1 LALAAGQSHT
11 CALLDDYTVKCWG
24 DNTYGQLGQGDTAN
38 RGDDP
43 NEMGDNLPAIDLG
56 TDSSSHPLDAFAIV
70 AGAYHTC
77 ALLFNNETTAV
88 TVKCWGNNAS
98 GQLGLGDTTN
108 RGDDPGEMGDNL
120 PAIDL
125 GTGRTATALAA
136 GPSHTCT
143 VLDDGTAKCW
153 GDNSSGQLGQGNTNN
168 LGNAPGEMGD
178 NLPAIDLG
186 TGRTALVIS
195 ANGSTSCALLDD
207 FTIKCWGDN
216 TDGQLGQGDT
226 TNRGDDPGEM
236 GDNLPAIDLGGGRTA
251 VAVGSGI
258 SHTCALLANQR
269 VKCWGDNSYGQS
281 GQGNTADFPTLG
293 GQPGQMGDALPPI
306 DVGVT

>member
-1 LALAAGQSHT
+1 MGKCMWVIVMAAGLIGLSLIACSKGTIHLQVTSLQTGGYHT
-11 CALLDDYTVKCWG
+11 CATLIDSTFKCWG
-24 DNTYGQLGQGDTAN
+24 DNASGQLGQGDTVN
-38 RGDDP
+38 RG
-43 NEMGDNLPAIDLG
+43 EAQGQMGNSLRNIDVGAQLKVA
-56 TDSSSHPLDAFAIV
+56 AFA
-70 AGAYHTC
+70 AGESHTC
-77 ALLFNNETTAV
+77 ALLNDK

-108 RGDDPGEMGDNL
+108 
-120 PAIDL
+120 
-125 GTGRTATALAA
+125 
-136 GPSHTCT
+136 H
-143 VLDDGTAKCW
+143 
-153 GDNSSGQLGQGNTNN
+153 
-168 LGNAPGEMGD
+168 
-178 NLPAIDLG
+178 
-186 TGRTALVIS
+186 
-195 ANGSTSCALLDD
+195 
-207 FTIKCWGDN
+207 
-216 TDGQLGQGDT
+216 
-226 TNRGDDPGEM
+226 GDDPGEM